1 MRDVS
6 VLRPVKIVCRAIWPG
21 FLLYARNQK
30 PPSCSVLLAISK
42 SYSTSFRLGRI
53 CVRVVCYT
61 DEKVQEGA
69 AMTSLQNGKVS
80 LGGTFL

>member
-1 MRDVS
+1 MPTKAFANGV
-6 VLRPVKIVCRAIWPG
+6 VPG
-21 FLLYARNQK
+21 PIPALDTIFATR
-30 PPSCSVLLAISK
+30 K
-42 SYSTSFRLGRI
+42 SYLTSFRLGRI

-61 DEKVQEGA
+61 DEKAQESA